1 MIRRTKLLALPV
13 AALLTVLVST
23 TASANISALSFNSPA
38 HLTVSNTVAT
48 VTGQV
53 TCSTDDVAANVFVEI
68 LQSQGRHLV
77 IASGETSVSCVSAGF
92 GGITQPWTVL
102 ANTSQ
107 GQALKTGSASIIVS
121 ANNETFTSSKTVSG
135 SISLTH

>member
-13 AALLTVLVST
+13 AAALTVLVST
-23 TASANISALSFNSPA
+23 TASANIAALSFNSPA

-53 TCSTDDVAANVFVEI
+53 TCSTDDVATNVFVEI
-68 LQSQGRHLV
+68 LHSQGRHLV
-77 IASGETSVSCVSAGF
+77 IATVETSVSCVSAWI
-92 GGITQPWTVL
+92 GGTTQPWTEL

-107 GQALKTGSASIIVS
+107 GQTLKPGAASIIVS
-121 ANNETFTSSKTVSG
+121 VNNQTF
-135 SISLTH
+135 